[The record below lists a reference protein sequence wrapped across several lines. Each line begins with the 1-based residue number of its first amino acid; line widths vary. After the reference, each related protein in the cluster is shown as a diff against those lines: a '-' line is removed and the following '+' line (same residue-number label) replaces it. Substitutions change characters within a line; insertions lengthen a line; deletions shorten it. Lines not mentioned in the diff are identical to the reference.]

1 MSRRVAILVLLL
13 LATLT
18 ASNVV
23 EAQKKK
29 KRRTVTTVVHVW
41 EPTPGSAF
49 YKFTRALPKVS
60 KVELSQIAGR
70 EDQAFSES
78 LVFGKQRVRIF
89 RSRSLEGD
97 DAEKFAEIWRR
108 QKQGT
113 GMACFAP
120 AFLLRFYANDKLS
133 FETIVCFH
141 CHNLMLSD
149 DGEFWG
155 FDAAGKEGQE
165 LLKAIKDL
173 LPPMS

>member
-1 MSRRVAILVLLL
+1 MSRPVAILVLLVV
-13 LATLT
+13 ATLA
-18 ASNVV
+18 ASNV
-23 EAQKKK
+23 EAQKKRK
-29 KRRTVTTVVHVW
+29 GRTVTTVVYVW

-70 EDQAFSES
+70 EDQVSSES
-78 LVFGKQRVRIF
+78 LVFGKERVRIF
-89 RSRSLEGD
+89 RSKSLKGD
-97 DAEKFAEIWRR
+97 DAEKFATIWRR
-108 QKQGT
+108 QKQGA

-133 FETIVCFH
+133 FETIVCFN

-165 LLKAIKDL
+165 LLNAIKDL
-173 LPPMS
+173 LPPMG